1 MTEIFLMTQ
10 GHPCW
15 EETLDFARNCSWR
28 AGPHLAEKMQKN
40 DFLPWERVIA
50 ARVDGQ
56 PAGYCTFA
64 AQDELPEDC
73 GFSPFIGFVFVDEH
87 FRGRRLSA
95 LMLQKAELYARKLGY
110 EKVYILSGEIGLY
123 EKFGFEKL
131 GDYKTIYG
139 AVDQLFVK
147 TTEK

>member
-1 MTEIFLMTQ
+1 MTEIHLMAQ

-15 EETLDFARNCSWR
+15 EETMDFARNCSWR
-28 AGPHLAEKMQKN
+28 AGPHLAEKMRKN

-50 ARVDGQ
+50 AWVDGQ

-87 FRGRRLSA
+87 FRGRRLSG
-95 LMLQKAELYARKLGY
+95 LMLEKAVDYARELGY
-110 EKVYILSGEIGLY
+110 DKVYIMSGEIGLY

-139 AVDQLFVK
+139 AVDQLFVR
-147 TTEK
+147 EV